1 MCILTSF
8 ADLVYAT
15 SYYCADR
22 RGVTVPHLMLKN
34 KHQNK
39 PKVDLYLVESILAI
53 CCVAC
58 SVFSPAF
65 FFFFFKFSSGVE
77 RCSTLNTSLN
87 VTNDILYVKCCF
99 FPPLKEKAHTEA
111 FKNLT
116 RQLFISI
123 SFSDIW

>member
-1 MCILTSF
+1 MHINFLCRPGLCYKLLLCRQEGSHCATFNVKKQTSKQTQSRSLPRGEHTGHMLCCMQCIFPS
-8 ADLVYAT
+8 
-15 SYYCADR
+15 
-22 RGVTVPHLMLKN
+22 
-34 KHQNK
+34 
-39 PKVDLYLVESILAI
+39 
-53 CCVAC
+53 
-58 SVFSPAF
+58 F